1 MTQHTVGLVTDEAFL
16 QHQSPPGH
24 PERPARL
31 EACADALAEAG
42 LTERF
47 EAVEA
52 RPVRDE
58 EARRVHAGD
67 YLETLARC
75 RDRSGY
81 LDPDTFHSPGSHE
94 AATLAAGGGVE
105 LVSRVLDDTLGAGLA
120 LVRPP
125 GHHAVRAGAMGF
137 CMINNVAVAA
147 AEALDREQRVA
158 IVDFDVHHGNGTQ
171 DIFYEEPDV
180 LFLSVH
186 RYGDGFY
193 PGSGAFKETGRG
205 RGDGATRNFPLDAG
219 ADTARYLEV
228 FRDGIEPALNNYSP
242 DLLLVSAGFDA
253 HERDPL
259 GGMELGDAG
268 YRELSL
274 RLADRA
280 HTLCDGR
287 WVVFL
292 EGGYD
297 LQGLANG
304 VTTMAATLLDR

>member
-1 MTQHTVGLVTDEAFL
+1 MTQHTVGLMTDEAFL
-16 QHQSPPGH
+16 EHLGPPDH
-24 PERPARL
+24 PECPARL
-31 EACADALAEAG
+31 EACAEALADAG
-42 LTERF
+42 LTGRF
-47 EAVEA
+47 EAVSA
-52 RPVRDE
+52 RPVTDE
-58 EARRVHAGD
+58 EARRVHTSA
-67 YLETLARC
+67 YLTDLARC
-75 RDRSGY
+75 RDQSGY

-94 AATLAAGGGVE
+94 AAVLAAGGGVE
-105 LVSRVLDDTLGAGLA
+105 LTHRVLDDRLGAGLA

-125 GHHAVRAGAMGF
+125 GHHAERRGPRGF

-147 AEALDREQRVA
+147 AAARALDRRVA

-171 DIFYEEPDV
+171 DIFYEEPGV

-186 RYGDGFY
+186 RHGDGFF
-193 PGSGAFKETGRG
+193 PGSGAEKETGRG
-205 RGDGATRNFPLDAG
+205 AGDGATRNFPLRAG

-253 HERDPL
+253 HERDPV
-259 GGMELGDAG
+259 GGMQLDDGG
-268 YRELSL
+268 YREIAL

-280 HTLCDGR
+280 HALCDGR

-297 LQGLANG
+297 LQGLSRG
-304 VTTMAATLLDR
+304 VETLAATLLDR